1 MNNLKLTVSV
11 AMAVRLSKCWFSP
24 IVCHLHWESLCCIK
38 GFIYDNLEQIQCI
51 LWVVRI
57 LLANCTSNSTASET
71 VSYPTFS
78 IQHCGSS
85 VVWTLLSLGVKLTSF
100 CFLQDFVGKELEFF
114 MNLCHMDQIFISYGG
129 EPKDRVPPILCL
141 FVSCP

>member
-1 MNNLKLTVSV
+1 MHFAGQFT
-11 AMAVRLSKCWFSP
+11 
-24 IVCHLHWESLCCIK
+24 
-38 GFIYDNLEQIQCI
+38 FISI
-51 LWVVRI
+51 
-57 LLANCTSNSTASET
+57 ASET

-85 VVWTLLSLGVKLTSF
+85 VEWTLLSLGVKVTLF
-100 CFLQDFVGKELEFF
+100 CLLQDFMGKELEFF
-114 MNLCHMDQIFISYGG
+114 MNLCHRDSIFMSYGG